1 MWFFKRKKAHKQE
14 LEVSGL
20 HFSHSVGIRLADN
33 AFPSASCVRHLGFIT
48 LSPHHEDVLAWIS
61 RLQGVIQSDQTPIL
75 VNLSEDIRRSFALAY
90 DFADILVIDPDP
102 AGGIG
107 SPDVSDITSLLDDL
121 LSLRLCYE
129 KITPIYLRVPKV
141 KSVVAGGN
149 TRQISVYNGLK
160 GVQEVGAQD
169 DDIVIIHDSARP
181 LISQK
186 IIVDNI
192 NACKEFGAVDTVIKA
207 SDTIV
212 HSENGETI
220 TDIPPRKELYQG
232 QTPQT
237 FKMSIIM
244 KAHEAAL
251 NNEIPNVTDDTKLVL
266 SLGMPVHLV
275 EGDKLNFK
283 ITTFD
288 DLMMLKALLKIGK
301 SEVL

>member
-1 MWFFKRKKAHKQE
+1 MNIALILAAGTGSRMGNADKPKQF
-14 LEVSGL
+14 L
-20 HFSHSVGIRLADN
+20 
-33 AFPSASCVRHLGFIT
+33 
-48 LSPHHEDVLAWIS
+48 
-61 RLQGVIQSDQTPIL
+61 
-75 VNLSEDIRRSFALAY
+75 
-90 DFADILVIDPDP
+90 
-102 AGGIG
+102 
-107 SPDVSDITSLLDDL
+107 
-121 LSLRLCYE
+121 
-129 KITPIYLRVPKV
+129 PIYGKPLMVHTLEAFEMNPEVDAIVISTNSEYIDDVKVMCKQYDLSKV
-141 KSVVAGGN
+141 KSVVAGGA
-149 TRQISVYNGLK
+149 TRQISVYNGLR
-160 GVQEVGAQD
+160 GVQEVGAKD

-186 IIVDNI
+186 IIADNI
-192 NACKEFGAVDTVIKA
+192 KACKEFGAVDTVINA

-212 HSENGETI
+212 HSENGKTI